1 MAEIMWLVRAGEDGY
16 LIDEFAR
23 GFVAIGWHRI
33 GDLSKITSQEEIRE
47 LYNRAYPD
55 QKPVKAR
62 LAVSMICRFRF
73 TFEVNQKVVTYD
85 PQKREYLI
93 GNITGNYYHDTNEIP
108 DTISNY
114 AHLRKVD
121 WLGRVSRE
129 MLSISSR
136 NSLGSSLTLFS
147 VNEEVSTELLSHLG
161 KPTTSQD
168 IELPA
173 TPEGI
178 EEDDSELDQIKED
191 TVARAHELI
200 KDKLLELSPD
210 DMEKLAAA
218 ILRAMGYKT
227 RVMPKGRD
235 RGVDVLASRD
245 GLGLEE
251 PRIKVEVKHR
261 SGTAMGSQDIRSFLG
276 GLREGDKALYI
287 STGGFT
293 QDAKYEADRSKIPIT
308 PLDLNE
314 VADLI
319 VTHYENFDIEGKRLM
334 PLVRVYFPTE

>member
-1 MAEIMWLVRAGEDGY
+1 MAETMWMVRAGEGGY
-16 LIDEFAR
+16 LIEEFVTG
-23 GFVAIGWHRI
+23 GFIAIGWHKL
-33 GDLSKITSQEEIRE
+33 GDLREVTSQEKIRE
-47 LYNRAYPD
+47 LYDHTYSD
-55 QKPVKAR
+55 EKPGKAA
-62 LAVSMICRFRF
+62 LDVSMIYKFRCKL
-73 TFEVNQKVVTYD
+73 EVNQKVVTYD

-93 GNITGNYYHDTNEIP
+93 GNITSDYSHDTNKISDE
-108 DTISNY
+108 ISNY

-121 WLGRVSRE
+121 WKGSVSRDL
-129 MLSISSR
+129 LSVSSR
-136 NSLGSSLTLFS
+136 NSLGSIQTLFS

-161 KPTTSQD
+161 EPTT
-168 IELPA
+168 
-173 TPEGI
+173 PEDT
-178 EEDDSELDQIKED
+178 EVDDDGLDQIKED
-191 TVARAHELI
+191 TRAQAHELI
-200 KDKLLELSPD
+200 KDKLLKLSPD
-210 DMEKLAAA
+210 EMEELAAA

-227 RVMPKGRD
+227 RVMPKGPD
-235 RGVDVLASRD
+235 RGVDVLASPD

-314 VADLI
+314 LADLI
-319 VTHYENFDIEGKRLM
+319 VTHYESFDIEGKRLI
-334 PLVRVYFPTE
+334 PLVRVYFPAE